1 MPYIIDQISLPEAMK
16 NHKGLLVM
24 MWDTLWLYAVIFVC
38 GLHSISEKYW
48 SIALPI
54 TTFCVLLPWAIFLCI
69 RYLSAQPLTKAGV
82 VTMIT
87 GAFVSVVN
95 DITNGMVDGN
105 IHIRMKDADFSRWD
119 STAIINGNVMLMI
132 LMLSVGV
139 GIVLI
144 GIGAILKRGDSGT
157 KGINNEQ

>member
-1 MPYIIDQISLPEAMK
+1 
-16 NHKGLLVM
+16 
-24 MWDTLWLYAVIFVC
+24 
-38 GLHSISEKYW
+38 
-48 SIALPI
+48 
-54 TTFCVLLPWAIFLCI
+54 
-69 RYLSAQPLTKAGV
+69 
-82 VTMIT
+82 MIT